1 MIIKKQVL
9 IWNDKGEI
17 MPRKKSEDSKKLK
30 REDSKFKQSK
40 SDITVIEV
48 SKPSS
53 LPRLEAILESLPK
66 DLVENLPLVLNRL
79 NALIAFYSTINL
91 SRLDKL
97 TSFIVK
103 AEELL
108 FDEDQLLSMDRK
120 ELSNTYK
127 AAISSSNEILE
138 LSRKIADQVQA
149 ESKNKDVDEVY
160 ALLESMSPE
169 QLAEIKALLKQ
180 E

>member
-1 MIIKKQVL
+1 MQNKDSE
-9 IWNDKGEI
+9 NEI
-17 MPRKKSEDSKKLK
+17 QKLK
-30 REDSKFKQSK
+30 RKDSKFKQQK

-53 LPRLEAILESLPK
+53 LPRLEAILQSLPK

-91 SRLDKL
+91 NRLSKL

-120 ELSNTYK
+120 ELSNIYK
-127 AAISSSNEILE
+127 SAISSSTEILE
-138 LSRKIADQVQA
+138 LSRKIADQVQT

-169 QLAEIKALLKQ
+169 QLEEIKSLLKKD
-180 E
+180 

>member
-1 MIIKKQVL
+1 
-9 IWNDKGEI
+9 
-17 MPRKKSEDSKKLK
+17 MPKKKSEDELKKLK
-30 REDSKFKQSK
+30 RKDSKFKQSK

-53 LPRLEAILESLPK
+53 LPRLEAILQSLPK

-91 SRLDKL
+91 NRLNKL

-120 ELSNTYK
+120 ELSSTYRS
-127 AAISSSNEILE
+127 AVSASSEILE

-169 QLAEIKALLKQ
+169 QLSEIKDLLKKK
-180 E
+180 

>member
-1 MIIKKQVL
+1 
-9 IWNDKGEI
+9 
-17 MPRKKSEDSKKLK
+17 MPRKKSEDELKKLK
-30 REDSKFKQSK
+30 RKDSKFNQSK

-53 LPRLEAILESLPK
+53 LPRLEAILQSLPK
-66 DLVENLPLVLNRL
+66 DLVENLPIVLNRL

-91 SRLDKL
+91 NRLSKL

-120 ELSNTYK
+120 ELTNTYK
-127 AAISSSNEILE
+127 SAVSSSNEILE

-169 QLAEIKALLKQ
+169 QLSEIKDLLKKK
-180 E
+180 

>member
-1 MIIKKQVL
+1 MQNKDSA
-9 IWNDKGEI
+9 NEI
-17 MPRKKSEDSKKLK
+17 QKLK
-30 REDSKFKQSK
+30 RKDSKFKQQK

-53 LPRLEAILESLPK
+53 LPRLEAILQSLPK

-91 SRLDKL
+91 NRLSKL

-120 ELSNTYK
+120 ELSNIYK
-127 AAISSSNEILE
+127 SAISSSTEILE
-138 LSRKIADQVQA
+138 LSRKIADQVQT

-169 QLAEIKALLKQ
+169 QLEEIKSLLKKD
-180 E
+180 